1 MNDGEK
7 SVKLYS
13 DDKNMMMSKM
23 KYHENKDMVS
33 MMVIVAR
40 TYCDASYTPLPCSQT
55 AMGPRSAVMS
65 SFTSTPI
72 TPTT

>member
-40 TYCDASYTPLPCSQT
+40 TYCDASYVPLSLAHRQQWVR
-55 AMGPRSAVMS
+55 GLQ
-65 SFTSTPI
+65 
-72 TPTT
+72 